1 MQLESAIWRIDSGES
16 LTLAF
21 TKQSSDC
28 SLALMSSAA
37 SCNDRW
43 IASLSSS
50 SRQKRPLL
58 PRCLRGDGDDML
70 VLQRLSMA
78 AHRVCESNQIFCGDS
93 GAVPTFSCAQPNFVW
108 LQQQS
113 CNYPLGSPKF
123 SCPTRFCVVKTASR
137 VTVFERGQQTKPE
150 TWQVNLAV
158 LTEALTGPGSRSV
171 GTSTDPNNKTPTTCR
186 L

>member
-1 MQLESAIWRIDSGES
+1 MVSCQSDGGDLQLESAIWRIDSGES

-43 IASLSSS
+43 IASLSFSCK
-50 SRQKRPLL
+50 QKRPLL

-78 AHRVCESNQIFCGDS
+78 AHRVCGSNQIFGGWRQWLETAVLYQPFLVPNQTLCGCNS
-93 GAVPTFSCAQPNFVW
+93 SLATILSEARNSRVQPDFVW
-108 LQQQS
+108 SKLQ
-113 CNYPLGSPKF
+113 
-123 SCPTRFCVVKTASR
+123 
-137 VTVFERGQQTKPE
+137 
-150 TWQVNLAV
+150 AV
-158 LTEALTGPGSRSV
+158 
-171 GTSTDPNNKTPTTCR
+171 
-186 L
+186 

>member
-1 MQLESAIWRIDSGES
+1 MASCQSDGGDLQLESAIWRIDSGES

-58 PRCLRGDGDDML
+58 PRCLRGDVDDML

-78 AHRVCESNQIFCGDS
+78 AHRVCGSNQIFCGWRQWCC
-93 GAVPTFSCAQPNFVW
+93 TNLF
-108 LQQQS
+108 L
-113 CNYPLGSPKF
+113 
-123 SCPTRFCVVKTASR
+123 CPTKLCVVATAVLQLSSRKPEILVSNQILCGQTASR
-137 VTVFERGQQTKPE
+137 VTVFER
-150 TWQVNLAV
+150 
-158 LTEALTGPGSRSV
+158 
-171 GTSTDPNNKTPTTCR
+171 
-186 L
+186 